1 MSFCKEA
8 HTKSTELQTLVS
20 ICNCVKRKDAIAMKI
35 ENSAVQMDA
44 VYSASK
50 VSLTTRSSGKTFSLA
65 ATQSDNNN
73 LPDMLPS
80 QAGQKADY
88 DLSQPATLIYIP
100 ATEDTFSI
108 EEYFHDLNTRLLR
121 HIIEMMHKMLKG
133 DNFLSQSKTEYL
145 TSADDYQNVS
155 NQVWYRHEET
165 TDTYYSEREAV
176 TFDTKGMVHTSDG
189 REIPF
194 GLSFSMSRSFMEETH
209 LKEVVNDVMT
219 FYDPLVLNMDVPTA
233 SVTDQKFFFD
243 INQDGNKEN
252 ISSLGKGSGFLA
264 LDKNGDGV
272 INDGSEL
279 FGTKSGDGFRD
290 LAAYDLDKNGWI
302 DENDEIYQSLK
313 VWTKDFEGNDTLLS
327 LKEADIGAIYLGHV
341 STGFDLKDAETN
353 DTNARIQSTGIFLHE
368 STGEAGTIQHVDFS
382 A

>member
-1 MSFCKEA
+1 
-8 HTKSTELQTLVS
+8 
-20 ICNCVKRKDAIAMKI
+20 MKI
-35 ENSAVQMDA
+35 QSSAVQMDA
-44 VYSASK
+44 FYVASK
-50 VSLTTRSSGKTFSLA
+50 VSLTTHSSGKTFSLA
-65 ATQSDNNN
+65 TTQSDNNN
-73 LPDMLPS
+73 LPDMSLS
-80 QAGQKADY
+80 QAGQKVDY

-145 TSADDYQNVS
+145 TSADDYRNTS
-155 NQVWYRHEET
+155 NQIWYRHEET

-243 INQDGNKEN
+243 INQDGNKEK
-252 ISSLGKGSGFLA
+252 ISSPGKGSGFLA
-264 LDKNGDGV
+264 LDKNGDSV

-302 DENDEIYQSLK
+302 DENDDIYKSLK
-313 VWTKDFEGNDTLLS
+313 VWTKDFKGNDTLLS

-341 STGFDLKDAETN
+341 STGFDLKDTETN